1 MRHGTNDLSQAI
13 CCKVISRRMSPA
25 ARATT
30 CTERI
35 SSQIE
40 QAKGRDAE
48 ALAAY
53 RQAVLRATEDVENA
67 FSALVNREEQAVILS
82 QGEASLARAR
92 ESSLIAYQNGAE
104 SRIDVLHAD
113 RTLLQTSEARA
124 QAQTESA
131 RAAVAAFKALGGG
144 WQPRESETVAFK

>member
-1 MRHGTNDLSQAI
+1 
-13 CCKVISRRMSPA
+13 
-25 ARATT
+25 
-30 CTERI
+30 
-35 SSQIE
+35 
-40 QAKGRDAE
+40 
-48 ALAAY
+48 
-53 RQAVLRATEDVENA
+53 
-67 FSALVNREEQAVILS
+67 
-82 QGEASLARAR
+82 
-92 ESSLIAYQNGAE
+92 LIAYQDGAE

>member
-1 MRHGTNDLSQAI
+1 
-13 CCKVISRRMSPA
+13 MSPA

-67 FSALVNREEQAVILS
+67 FSALVNREEQAVI
-82 QGEASLARAR
+82 
-92 ESSLIAYQNGAE
+92 
-104 SRIDVLHAD
+104 
-113 RTLLQTSEARA
+113 
-124 QAQTESA
+124 
-131 RAAVAAFKALGGG
+131 
-144 WQPRESETVAFK
+144 